1 MGDSFINQVTLD
13 CLLNKELLDKKL
25 LNKLA
30 KSVDKHDK
38 KFYRKRIHNLSK
50 ELLLSKEDMKDI
62 PVDIKFAFN
71 NFIKVC
77 INHFKTIDNNDII
90 QQEHIDYENLEK
102 SICIGENINEINTDN
117 ILNKEDADKLL
128 MRSININPN
137 SLDNFV
143 QRKSTN
149 PQKQMIIPKQ
159 KEINLKD
166 PALKE
171 KGITNKCKKKNINN
185 KYDETPNEKKEKL
198 CNINEKEKEKE

>member
-1 MGDSFINQVTLD
+1 MGDSFVNQVTLD

-25 LNKLA
+25 SNKIA
-30 KSVDKHDK
+30 KSVDKKDK
-38 KFYRKRIHNLSK
+38 KFYRKRIHNLAK
-50 ELLLSKEDMKDI
+50 ELLLSKEDMKNI

-102 SICIGENINEINTDN
+102 SICIGENVNEINDDN
-117 ILNKEDADKLL
+117 ILNKEEADKLL
-128 MRSININPN
+128 MRSINIKTS

-143 QRKSTN
+143 QRKVTK
-149 PQKQMIIPKQ
+149 PPAQMIIPKQ
-159 KEINLKD
+159 KVINLKD

-171 KGITNKCKKKNINN
+171 KGIINKGKKKNINN
-185 KYDETPNEKKEKL
+185 KYDEKSD
-198 CNINEKEKEKE
+198 EKEKTNIDGEKEKK